1 MVVRS
6 QLTAEPA
13 ATPAR
18 GAASAHRIL
27 GVLGMLGSPFLFLSF
42 AANGFQE
49 GDSNRLGAALGL
61 LFTLGWFSSVLGLWT
76 LRAAGDRLP
85 GKIVLGLELVGVVLA
100 SLFQVY
106 EFVAPGSTSLLY
118 TITDAAWPLSMLVLL
133 LVGIAV
139 LRARVLQGWMRFVP
153 ILCPL
158 WIPIT
163 IAAAALGERAGDL
176 GSISTAIGWFL
187 LGYVVWRGGTIAR
200 G

>member
-1 MVVRS
+1 M
-6 QLTAEPA
+6 
-13 ATPAR
+13 
-18 GAASAHRIL
+18 
-27 GVLGMLGSPFLFLSF
+27 
-42 AANGFQE
+42 
-49 GDSNRLGAALGL
+49 
-61 LFTLGWFSSVLGLWT
+61 LGLWT

-100 SLFQVY
+100 SFFQVY
-106 EFVAPGSTSLLY
+106 EFVAPGSDSLLF
-118 TITDAAWPLSMLVLL
+118 TITDAAWPLSMLVLI

-158 WIPIT
+158 WMPIT
-163 IAAAALGERAGDL
+163 IAASAFGERAGDL

-187 LGYVVWRGGTIAR
+187 LGYVVWRGGKIAR

>member
-6 QLTAEPA
+6 PVITESAAPAERR
-13 ATPAR
+13 ATPR
-18 GAASAHRIL
+18 HRVLGA
-27 GVLGMLGSPFLFLSF
+27 LGMLGSPFLFLSF

-106 EFVAPGSTSLLY
+106 EFVAPGSTS
-118 TITDAAWPLSMLVLL
+118 MLVLL

-139 LRARVLQGWMRFVP
+139 LRARVLQGWLRFVP

-158 WIPIT
+158 WMPIT
-163 IAAAALGERAGDL
+163 IAASALGERAGEL
-176 GSISTAIGWFL
+176 GSFSTVIGWFL
-187 LGYVVWRGGTIAR
+187 LGYAVYRGGTLAAR
-200 G
+200 D